1 MKKFILFVLL
11 SVSLGVK
18 SQLPCS
24 QYLTLDFT
32 DPYCMNHVFIDTVN
46 NPDNIWQTGLSQKSF
61 VTQQYGNAMMT
72 DTLLPYPANDTSVFI
87 IKYLATGGDYYGCK
101 FFTGS
106 YAVQTDTL
114 KDFGKIEFSPDNG
127 LNWFDVI
134 NDTSLN
140 TAIHWYTNK
149 PVLTGNTG
157 GWVHYEAILADM
169 ASHFNFQIDDTIA
182 FRFSFISDSI
192 FDNLGGLAFDNLCLA
207 DFIEG
212 ISETRFKGI
221 KSNIFPNPSDNAF
234 TIEFNNPEA
243 LPFELAVYDI
253 KSKLILKRE
262 NITTNR
268 IDIDDKS
275 LAPGIYVYKITHVPN
290 KLRTWGKFTKL

>member
-1 MKKFILFVLL
+1 MKNFILPLL
-11 SVSLGVK
+11 SFLQSVIYC
-18 SQLPCS
+18 QLPCS
-24 QYLTLDFT
+24 QYLILDFS
-32 DPYCMNHVFIDTVN
+32 DPYCMTHVFIDTVN
-46 NPDNIWQTGLSQKSF
+46 NPGNIWQIGLSNKNF
-61 VTQQYGNAMMT
+61 VGQQYGPAIMT
-72 DTLLPYPANDTSVFI
+72 DTLIPYPANDTSAFI

-106 YAVQTDTL
+106 YAVQTDSL

-140 TAIHWYTNK
+140 TAIHWYTSK
-149 PVLTGNTG
+149 PKLTGNSG
-157 GWVHYEAILADM
+157 GWMHFEALLADM

-192 FDNLGGLAFDNLCLA
+192 FDNMGGIAYDNFCLA

-212 ISETRFKGI
+212 ISEIRFKGV
-221 KSNIFPNPSDNAF
+221 KSNIYPNPSNKDF
-234 TIEFNNPEA
+234 TIEFNNPAA

-253 KSKLILKRE
+253 KSKLIFRRE
-262 NITTNR
+262 NITGNTIY
-268 IDIDDKS
+268 IDNKS
-275 LAPGIYVYKITHVPN
+275 LTPGIYVYKITNAEN

>member
-1 MKKFILFVLL
+1 
-11 SVSLGVK
+11 
-18 SQLPCS
+18 
-24 QYLTLDFT
+24 
-32 DPYCMNHVFIDTVN
+32 MNHVFIDTVN

-61 VTQQYGNAMMT
+61 ISQQYGAAMMT
-72 DTLLPYPANDTSVFI
+72 DTLIPYPANDTSAFI
-87 IKYLATGGDYYGCK
+87 ITYLATGGDYYGCK

-106 YAVQTDTL
+106 YAVQTDSL

-140 TAIHWYTNK
+140 TAIHWYTYK

-169 ASHFNFQIDDTIA
+169 ASHFNFQMGDTIA

-192 FDNLGGLAFDNLCLA
+192 FDNLGGMAFDNLCLA

-234 TIEFNNPEA
+234 TIEFNNPESM
-243 LPFELAVYDI
+243 PFELAVYDI
-253 KSKLILKRE
+253 KSKLIFKRE

-268 IDIDDKS
+268 INIDDKS
-275 LAPGIYVYKITHVPN
+275 LAPGIYVYKITNVPN
-290 KLRTWGKFTKL
+290 RLRTWGKFTKL